1 MVLTVS
7 LDIEISMSKLRRL
20 FVQFE
25 LCNDLQTCMYVERA
39 VNNASI
45 VDTYMYRNR
54 IVLRG
59 CQHKNKVFYSVRQNN

>member
-45 VDTYMYRNR
+45 VDTYMY
-54 IVLRG
+54 V
-59 CQHKNKVFYSVRQNN
+59 KE